1 MPAQACK
8 PDIDALIASA
18 TLAQCRAALL
28 AVTNST
34 WDSMQPLGPTDF
46 AMDGSDHDVTVA
58 RHAALQD
65 LSTEI
70 DDAMRTALSAV
81 PEGARDLT

>member
-1 MPAQACK
+1 MPAQAPK
-8 PDIDALIASA
+8 PDIDALIAGA

-34 WDSMQPLGPTDF
+34 WDFLQPLGPTDL
-46 AMDGSDHDVTVA
+46 ALDGSDHDVTVA
-58 RHAALQD
+58 RHTALND

-70 DDAMRTALSAV
+70 DDAMRAALSAV
-81 PEGARDLT
+81 PEDAPHLT